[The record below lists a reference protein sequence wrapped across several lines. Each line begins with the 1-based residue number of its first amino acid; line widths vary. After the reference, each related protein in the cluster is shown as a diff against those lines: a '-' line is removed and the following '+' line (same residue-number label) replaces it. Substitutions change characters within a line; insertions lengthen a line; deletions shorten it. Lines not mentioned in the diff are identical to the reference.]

1 MDCMP
6 RILRTHYARLISR
19 CSHFSFLVPPSFM
32 SDLAWK
38 FMDTS
43 SPAGLPGDPAPFA
56 ALSANEGALLFA
68 TTVLAPA
75 YVQQV
80 AVRGYVAVRA
90 RVCV

>member
-1 MDCMP
+1 
-6 RILRTHYARLISR
+6 
-19 CSHFSFLVPPSFM
+19 
-32 SDLAWK
+32 
-38 FMDTS
+38 MDTS